1 MTEPI
6 DCHLITDNIW
16 YSLNMIAFLRTRTFG
31 FWVVVLITLILSALI
46 VLNSTSV
53 IPLPTERLELA
64 ATDLATQLRGARPP
78 NGNIVIVAIDDAAL
92 NYTGYRWPW
101 PRAYLAQIVDV
112 LNRSGARLIGV
123 DIFLFEPDDDPT
135 GDAAFARALTQ
146 ARAAVSVM
154 QISREDMVETVKL
167 PLPEYQQ
174 AFDALGITG
183 ILYDNDAIV
192 RSIQSYDYSQR
203 DQRIYYN
210 WALEAAALYLNTSL
224 PELPDPEN
232 FLFNGK
238 RVPLVGARLP
248 INFHGPAK
256 TFPTYPAHQVALG
269 DYPPE
274 TFRDKIVLIG
284 ATSVTLQDVYPT
296 PYSSRERTPGVE
308 IVANAIE
315 TVLQGEYIFMLP
327 PLANLLLVWLGAAV
341 CLLIIH
347 LGQPVRELLW
357 MFAAMLTYLLLWLI
371 AFLGFDWQLSLILPQ
386 GMLFLGVIVPAAS
399 QAVNEER
406 EKRRVRALFS
416 RFISPEMVRQLL
428 ETQDTNLLNKRA
440 QLTILFSDIRGFTS
454 LSEKLSPEDVVR
466 LLNPYLAA
474 MTDIIHKHGGTVD
487 KYEGDAILAF
497 FGEPI
502 PHPDHAER
510 ALRAA
515 CEMRQALDGLRSQW
529 RTQGLLT
536 DRFEIG
542 IGINTGEVF
551 VGLLGSEQRV
561 NYTVIGDDVNLAA
574 RLQDLTKTFNWPILI
589 SGKTYQQVQHAFDA
603 EFLENRQVKGK
614 TEAVAIYKVLGPINK
629 PEQRIHALYE

>member
-1 MTEPI
+1 MFT
-6 DCHLITDNIW
+6 
-16 YSLNMIAFLRTRTFG
+16 YLRTRPFG
-31 FWVVVLITLILSALI
+31 FWAILLLTLSLSALI
-46 VLNSTSV
+46 LLSSLSAL
-53 IPLPTERLELA
+53 PLPTERLELA
-64 ATDLATQLRGARPP
+64 AADLAIQLRGTRPTD
-78 NGNIVIVAIDDAAL
+78 GEIVIVAIDDAAL

-112 LNRSGARLIGV
+112 LNQSGARLIGV
-123 DIFLFEPDDDPT
+123 DIFLFEPDDDPA
-135 GDAAFARALTQ
+135 GDAALARALTQ

-154 QISREDMVETVKL
+154 QISREGMVETVKL

-192 RSIQSYDYSQR
+192 RSIQPYDYSQR
-203 DQRIYYN
+203 NQRIYYN
-210 WALEAAALYLNTSL
+210 WALEVASLYLDTPL
-224 PELPDPEN
+224 PKTPTPEN

-238 RVPLVGARLP
+238 RVPLMGARLP
-248 INFHGPAK
+248 INFRGPAA
-256 TFPTYPAHQVALG
+256 TFPTYSAHQVALG

-284 ATSVTLQDVYPT
+284 ATSVTLQDIYPT
-296 PYSSRERTPGVE
+296 PFSSRARTPGVE
-308 IVANAIE
+308 IVASAIH
-315 TVLQGEYIFMLP
+315 TVLHSEYILVVP
-327 PLANLLLVWLGAAV
+327 PFANVLLVWLSAAA
-341 CLLIIH
+341 CLLI
-347 LGQPVRELLW
+347 LRLRQPVRELLW
-357 MFAAMLTYLLLWLI
+357 MFAAILLYLLLWLT
-371 AFLGFDWQLSLILPQ
+371 AFWGFNAQFSLILPLSV
-386 GMLFLGVIVPAAS
+386 LFLGVMLPAAG

-428 ETQDTNLLNKRA
+428 ETQDTSLLNKRA
-440 QLTILFSDIRGFTS
+440 PLTILFSDIRGFTS

-502 PHPDHAER
+502 PHADHAER
-510 ALRAA
+510 AVRAA
-515 CEMRQALDGLRSQW
+515 CEMYQALDGLRTQW
-529 RTQGLLT
+529 RAQGLLT
-536 DRFEIG
+536 GTFEIG

-589 SGKTYQQVQHAFDA
+589 SGKTYEQVKTAFDA

-614 TEAVAIYKVLGPINK
+614 TEAVAIYKVLGACDNPQ
-629 PEQRIHALYE
+629 QRIHALYEV

>member
-1 MTEPI
+1 MAT
-6 DCHLITDNIW
+6 
-16 YSLNMIAFLRTRTFG
+16 FLRTRTFG
-31 FWVVVLITLILSALI
+31 FWAILLLTLTLSAL
-46 VLNSTSV
+46 VLLSSISTL
-53 IPLPTERLELA
+53 PLPTERLELA
-64 ATDLATQLRGARPP
+64 AADLAVQLRGTRSPD
-78 NGNIVIVAIDDAAL
+78 GSIVIVAIDDAAL

-101 PRAYLAQIVDV
+101 PRAYLAQIVEV
-112 LNRSGARLIGV
+112 LNQSGARLIGV
-123 DIFLFEPDDDPT
+123 DIFLFEPDDDPA
-135 GDAAFARALTQ
+135 GDAALSRALSQ

-154 QISREDMVETVKL
+154 QISREGMVETVKL
-167 PLPEYQQ
+167 PLPQYQQ

-183 ILYDNDAIV
+183 IRYDNDAIV

-203 DQRIYYN
+203 NQRIYYN
-210 WALEAAALYLNTSL
+210 WALEAAALYLDTPL
-224 PELPDPEN
+224 PQVPTPEN

-238 RVPLVGARLP
+238 RVPLTGARLP
-248 INFHGPAK
+248 INFRGPAQ
-256 TFPTYPAHQVALG
+256 TFPTYSAHQVALG

-296 PYSSRERTPGVE
+296 PFSSRERTPGVE
-308 IVANAIE
+308 IVASAIN
-315 TVLQGEYIFMLP
+315 TILQSEYIFIVP
-327 PLANLLLVWLGAAV
+327 PLINLLLVWLSAAV
-341 CLLIIH
+341 CLLIIR
-347 LGQPVRELLW
+347 LQQPVRELMW
-357 MFAAMLTYLLLWLI
+357 MFVAMLVYLVLWLI
-371 AFLGFDWQLSLILPQ
+371 AFWVFNWRFSLILPQ
-386 GMLFLGVIVPAAS
+386 TTLFLGIMLPAAG

-428 ETQDTNLLNKRA
+428 ETQDFRLLNKRA

-454 LSEKLSPEDVVR
+454 LSEKLSPEAVVQ
-466 LLNPYLAA
+466 LLNPYLAT

-502 PHPDHAER
+502 PHTDHAER
-510 ALRAA
+510 AVRAA
-515 CEMRQALDGLRSQW
+515 CEMRQALEGLRTQW

-536 DRFEIG
+536 GTFEIG

-614 TEAVAIYKVLGPINK
+614 TEAVAIYKVLGVRDDPQ
-629 PEQRIHALYE
+629 QRIHALYEV